1 MLLFGQMYKALDV
14 SKLFHR
20 LDGITRPAYRENLRS
35 RGGAAGPAGGF
46 ADSSRFPPNL
56 AGTSRYLA
64 DKPHFPQILWR
75 GRLLNTGHTVNQAMQ
90 QLLILSLVTA
100 VFSACRSLPAP
111 LDIRACLTKEKML
124 KIRGDSLAG
133 LIEDGAV
140 MRIIMGYYK
149 CHEVGRGDI
158 VVYDYPGGEPLAKIA
173 QGVPG
178 DRFRLEKSRPGCWG
192 IRINGKILKN
202 SQKAPYC
209 IGEHGYRML
218 SSYEK
223 SYDGV
228 IPQDACLILG
238 NQPEGTLDSTRFG
251 LVSRADLLGR
261 AMPLA
266 GDLKL
271 QVK

>member
-1 MLLFGQMYKALDV
+1 MM
-14 SKLFHR
+14 S
-20 LDGITRPAYRENLRS
+20 T
-35 RGGAAGPAGGF
+35 
-46 ADSSRFPPNL
+46 
-56 AGTSRYLA
+56 
-64 DKPHFPQILWR
+64 
-75 GRLLNTGHTVNQAMQ
+75 
-90 QLLILSLVTA
+90 LILFLISA
-100 VFSACRSLPAP
+100 AFSACRSLPP
-111 LDIRACLTKEKML
+111 PQNLPACPTQEKML

-133 LIEDGAV
+133 LIPDGAV

-158 VVYDYPGGEPLAKIA
+158 VVYDYPGGDPLAKIA
-173 QGVPG
+173 KAVPG

-192 IRINGKILKN
+192 IRVNGKILKN
-202 SQKAPYC
+202 SQKIPYC

-223 SYDGV
+223 TYNGV

-251 LVSRADLLGR
+251 LVGRADLLGR

-266 GDLKL
+266 GDPGR
-271 QVK
+271 